1 VKKKAMV
8 WILLNIGVVIFILM
22 SIIFYYLIPVAGSIM
37 DYLRK
42 AVEEILRLFLFKK

>member
-1 VKKKAMV
+1 MKKKTIV

-22 SIIFYYLIPVAGSIM
+22 SITVYYLVPAAKSGA

-42 AVEEILRLFLFKK
+42 LVEEFLRLFI